1 MKKKNNEIEQKVQVT
16 ITINFIHTTDRE
28 KSLTFHVK
36 SANVVIRQGSDTSDI
51 ITKLF
56 ALFFSKYEQEENILR
71 NGSNF
76 SFENVDMV
84 GIHFHDIELKR
95 GSSYI
100 DSTKWIKNKKATI
113 YPKILKDYYFFQY
126 GIIAALHH
134 QDNSNNSES
143 ITKLQPFINH
153 YNQNDINFPA
163 GADKWNKFERQNK
176 DIALKILS
184 VPHNK
189 EKINIHYKSDHNRKC
204 KNQAVLLMIT
214 NNNENCH
221 YLAEKKN

>member
-36 SANVVIRQGSDTSDI
+36 RANVVIRQGSDTSDI

-71 NGSNF
+71 SGSNF
-76 SFENVDMV
+76 SFENFDMV

-100 DSTKWIKNKKATI
+100 DSTKWTKNKNATI
-113 YPKILKDYYFFQY
+113 YPK
-126 GIIAALHH
+126 
-134 QDNSNNSES
+134 
-143 ITKLQPFINH
+143 
-153 YNQNDINFPA
+153 
-163 GADKWNKFERQNK
+163 
-176 DIALKILS
+176 
-184 VPHNK
+184 
-189 EKINIHYKSDHNRKC
+189 KS
-204 KNQAVLLMIT
+204 
-214 NNNENCH
+214 
-221 YLAEKKN
+221 